1 MKNAYSRT
9 EKKLIYKYEHL
20 QQFALKFVLSAVYW
34 SCNHFL
40 ALLVVHVQCVP
51 TKMLKYL

>member
-34 SCNHFL
+34 S
-40 ALLVVHVQCVP
+40 
-51 TKMLKYL
+51 